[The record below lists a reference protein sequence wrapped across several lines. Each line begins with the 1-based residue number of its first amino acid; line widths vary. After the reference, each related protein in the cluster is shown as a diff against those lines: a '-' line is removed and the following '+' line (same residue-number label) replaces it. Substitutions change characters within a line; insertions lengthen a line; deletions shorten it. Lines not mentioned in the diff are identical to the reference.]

1 MLAVLISAATAV
13 CKLAEVVGFQH
24 FSCAAWLM
32 LRLNF
37 SWSICGYNDLSL
49 LTPILCQSLPLW
61 KYYNVKLINNKVMKS
76 ILTGAPVTFLY
87 ALLLFPVI
95 VEDNYSFSL

>member
-1 MLAVLISAATAV
+1 
-13 CKLAEVVGFQH
+13 
-24 FSCAAWLM
+24 
-32 LRLNF
+32 
-37 SWSICGYNDLSL
+37 
-49 LTPILCQSLPLW
+49 
-61 KYYNVKLINNKVMKS
+61 MKS